1 MELVPHER
9 SLVKQLSDKPFV
21 LIGVNGDE
29 DREEAAASAK
39 KRNVN
44 WRSFWNGEN
53 GAMGPIAIKWSVYY
67 WPTTYLIDAEGI
79 IRYKNVRGAEL
90 DEAITKLMAEAGHE
104 VKLMDEEEMKAKK
117 RKMEEKEREMEKKEK
132 EMEEKE
138 E

>member
-9 SLVKQLSDKPFV
+9 SLVEQLSDKPFV
-21 LIGVNGDE
+21 LIGVNGDD

-104 VKLMDEEEMKAKK
+104 VKLID
-117 RKMEEKEREMEKKEK
+117 EEKEMEAKEK
-132 EMEEKE
+132 EMDKKMET
-138 E
+138 